1 MAMAATAKR
10 RNRVY
15 PPLLALLLS
24 AALAAIGGCRGETL
38 PAESGASAQPSDSPA
53 AEQKYTFGIIY
64 PMMHAFYETITHSAE
79 EAAAE
84 SGVRLVVKAPGEAN
98 LEQQIRMM
106 ETLIVQRVDGIAI
119 DPIDADALAPLIDKA
134 VGSGIPVICFESD
147 SPGSNRLAYVGGNN
161 LEAGR
166 KLGEQLNERLKGKGM
181 ILVETGMLRM
191 QSLNER
197 LEGLLAYLNES
208 TDIQVLEVRYHEG
221 NEARALQDLEEMLD
235 AHPHFDAFV
244 GLEAVS
250 GSASILVWKA
260 KGLSRYAFTI
270 GLSPQHREGLRNGQ
284 LTAVLSQQEEEWGR
298 RIVETLEAAAQGRAI
313 PSFGDGEIEV
323 FQS

>member
-1 MAMAATAKR
+1 MATTTER
-10 RNRVY
+10 LNRKL
-15 PPLLALLLS
+15 PLLLTLLLF
-24 AALAAIGGCRGETL
+24 AAIAAIGGCRGETL
-38 PAESGASAQPSDSPA
+38 PAEPGASARPSSPSA
-53 AEQKYTFGIIY
+53 AKQTHTFGIIY
-64 PMMHAFYETITHSAE
+64 PMMHSFYETITRSAE
-79 EAAAE
+79 EAAAKI
-84 SGVRLVVKAPGEAN
+84 GVRLVVKAPGEAN

-119 DPIDADALAPLIDKA
+119 APIDADALAPLIDKA
-134 VGSGIPVICFESD
+134 VDSGIPVICFESD
-147 SPGSNRLAYVGGNN
+147 SPDSKRLAYVGGSNPD
-161 LEAGR
+161 AGR
-166 KLGEQLNERLKGKGM
+166 KMGEQLNERLKGKGM
-181 ILVETGMLRM
+181 ILVETGMPRM
-191 QSLNER
+191 RSLNER
-197 LEGLLAYLNES
+197 LEGLLAYLNER

-244 GLEAVS
+244 GLDAVS

-260 KGLSRYAFTI
+260 KGLSRYALTI

-313 PSFGDGEIEV
+313 PSFGDAEIEV